1 MLLGVGGLVLAAGLG
16 LTVVMTRREPP
27 SGPVGAAPAAVSAPV
42 RWSLTTEPP
51 GAQVIRVLD
60 GKVLGQTPCEVTSSD
75 EASELVVVLRRD
87 GFFDKEVKL
96 DPRQG
101 SRRSEVLVPITDKQ
115 IKILE

>member
-1 MLLGVGGLVLAAGLG
+1 M
-16 LTVVMTRREPP
+16 
-27 SGPVGAAPAAVSAPV
+27 
-42 RWSLTTEPP
+42 
-51 GAQVIRVLD
+51 
-60 GKVLGQTPCEVTSSD
+60 TSSD